1 MSKAIR
7 KNLKALPRGVAILGA
22 YARGDG
28 RAPLPS
34 ALWIEPTNR
43 CNLRCVM
50 CPTRLR
56 PKEKTGFMALDAYR
70 AILDEVSPFLTTVY
84 LFLGGE
90 SLLHRDLPE
99 MIRYAHRKGV
109 AVRLNTNATILSR
122 ERGEELIA
130 SGLEQI
136 TFSFDGCDAESY
148 ESVRVG
154 GKFEETLENVLGFL
168 RLKRE
173 RSSRLP
179 FAILQNIVV
188 RRGQKSA
195 PAEEAFRER
204 FRGLPLDAFVSR
216 VFHSWR
222 GIYQDSKEF
231 TPRNRGPRYVPCT
244 YAWCSAGI
252 LWNGTVVPCCLDA
265 DADYPLGRMG
275 ERPFA
280 EIWNGERAVELRR
293 KIHERRHAE
302 IRLCSECDILWPD
315 RTLRGFP
322 YTLVDISL
330 LHPLGNLAGFR
341 LVSAAKRVFKR

>member
-1 MSKAIR
+1 MSRAIL
-7 KNLKALPRGVAILGA
+7 KNLKALPRGLATLAA
-22 YARGDG
+22 YARGAG

-56 PKEKTGFMALDAYR
+56 AKEKTGFMELAAYR
-70 AILDEVSPFLTTVY
+70 AIIDEVSPFLTTGY

-99 MIRYAHRKGV
+99 MLRYAHRRGV
-109 AVRLNTNATILSR
+109 AVRLNTNATLLTR
-122 ERGEELIA
+122 ERGKELIA
-130 SGLEQI
+130 AGLEQI
-136 TFSFDGCDAESY
+136 TFSFDGCDAASY

-173 RSSRLP
+173 MSSRLP
-179 FAILQNIVV
+179 FAILQNIIV
-188 RRGQKSA
+188 RSGPETG
-195 PAEEAFRER
+195 PAETAFRER

-222 GIYQDSKEF
+222 GIYQDSADF
-231 TPRNRGPRYVPCT
+231 RPRRRGPRYVPCT
-244 YAWCSAGI
+244 YIWCSAGI
-252 LWNGTVVPCCLDA
+252 LWDGTVVPCCLDA
-265 DADYPLGRMG
+265 DADYPLGKVG
-275 ERPFA
+275 ERPFS
-280 EIWNGERAVELRR
+280 EIWNGEKARELRR
-293 KIHERRHAE
+293 AIHQRRHGE
-302 IRLCSECDILWPD
+302 IRLCAECDILWPD

-341 LVSAAKRVFKR
+341 LVSSAKRVFRR